1 MIINA
6 VFILLYVLSFIHL
19 VFKFLALGVCYG
31 DPSGAI
37 LARRKFIISFVVFLL
52 YSLFLTYQLS
62 VWFAIPLIIMGIAS
76 IVLIIFSVIESFR
89 WGYLG
94 DFIDKYFKKN
104 IQQD

>member
-1 MIINA
+1 M
-6 VFILLYVLSFIHL
+6 
-19 VFKFLALGVCYG
+19 FKFLALFACHG
-31 DPSGAI
+31 DPRGAI

-62 VWFAIPLIIMGIAS
+62 VWFAIPLIIVGIAY
-76 IVLIIFSVIESFR
+76 IVLIIFLVIESFR

-94 DFIDKYFKKN
+94 DLIDKYFKKN